1 MQNPTLNNDYSHH
14 CGVGY
19 LDISLNQDIK
29 RLRELWHKV
38 QGDRDRDAIYDYL
51 TAVYELVEWWTVER
65 RAMDRAR
72 RALRTNG
79 LIVSEEPEPFAAV
92 IAASVAPARLDRR
105 QVSKYARAL
114 QYAAARD
121 CRAKRLK
128 GFIKDRHGG
137 LNRCAGKFSQRLRR
151 QGQISAETLE

>member
-1 MQNPTLNNDYSHH
+1 MPNAALNIDFKYL

-19 LDISLNQDIK
+19 PDISLNQDIK
-29 RLRELWHKV
+29 RLRDLWHKV

-65 RAMDRAR
+65 RTIDRAR
-72 RALRTNG
+72 RALRLNG
-79 LIVSEEPEPFAAV
+79 LIVPEEPEPFAAV
-92 IAASVAPARLDRR
+92 IAASVAPSHLDRR
-105 QVSKYARAL
+105 QLSKYARAL

-121 CRAKRLK
+121 CRAKKLK

-137 LNRCAGKFSQRLRR
+137 INRCAAKVSRRLRR
-151 QGQISAETLE
+151 R